1 MKKYLALCVTASLLG
16 GAFGVAT
23 TNFSTIKTEAAITS
37 NDVRIAVVRP
47 AFWSVDGAY
56 QTLRIAPSEAD
67 LTNNVFGNITY
78 IDIES
83 HTADT
88 YYVAGGG
95 FDEYDTDGVVFYD
108 LPLATI
114 EGKYFDLARLS
125 PTDTSPAG
133 VWNKTSTELFDS
145 SMLHKIWRIWGN
157 GAFIERPTGSTAES
171 RNVSNGVINSL
182 LYGYL
187 TCSPST
193 TNGYGAFDTLDVH
206 FNLTGRTYFETDTV
220 LDFIDVADYADGRG
234 TGETVLT
241 SVKVAMMQAMA
252 NSSGM
257 STLPLLDDKK
267 NLNTILIVGLLG
279 LTTIAG
285 LYISSK
291 KKIKV

>member
-47 AFWSVDGAY
+47 GFWDDSEAY

-67 LTNNVFGNITY
+67 LTENKVANITY
-78 IDIES
+78 IGIES
-83 HTADT
+83 YTDDT
-88 YYVAGGG
+88 YYDADGG
-95 FDEYDTDGVVFYD
+95 FTEYVTDGVVFYD
-108 LPLATI
+108 VPLASIT
-114 EGKYFDLARLS
+114 EKYFDLARLS
-125 PTDTSPAG
+125 TTDTSTAE

-145 SMLHKIWRIWGN
+145 SMLHKIWRIFNDGN
-157 GAFIERPTGSTAES
+157 GVHRPEGMDAES
-171 RNVSNGVINSL
+171 RSVSNGVINSL
-182 LYGYL
+182 LYGYM
-187 TCSPST
+187 TCSDSAN
-193 TNGYGAFDTLDVH
+193 NGYGAFNSLNTN
-206 FNLTGRTYFETDTV
+206 FNLTGRTFSETDTV
-220 LDFIDVADYADGRG
+220 LDFINQSDYSMGRG
-234 TGETVLT
+234 AGVTVLT
-241 SVKVAMMQAMA
+241 SNKIAMMQAMA